1 MRAAVGQRGSEGQ
14 VDRMNAYDS
23 PETSALAHTI
33 KRTNVNYPRTP
44 AVDGWAPQRKPAVK
58 SNMIRRVCLEGEKT
72 KQQQQKTKQMLRY
85 RLQCVTIDGFC
96 QLTHFLGMRKTIR
109 TAAK

>member
-1 MRAAVGQRGSEGQ
+1 MRGAVGRRGSEGQ

-58 SNMIRRVCLEGEKT
+58 SNMIGRVCLEGETNNNNK
-72 KQQQQKTKQMLRY
+72 KNKAN
-85 RLQCVTIDGFC
+85 VTVS
-96 QLTHFLGMRKTIR
+96 LTVCHDRRVLPINAFSRH
-109 TAAK
+109 AKNN